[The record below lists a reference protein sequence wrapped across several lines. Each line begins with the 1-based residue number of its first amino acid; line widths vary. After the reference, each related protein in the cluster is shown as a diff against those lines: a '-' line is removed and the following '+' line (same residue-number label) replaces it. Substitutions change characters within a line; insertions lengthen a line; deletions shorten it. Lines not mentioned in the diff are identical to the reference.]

1 MAQDSMHLPVWK
13 QPFPEDSELAAQAEE
28 LRREHLLL
36 DARPPKELADR
47 VLTPMARLGWV
58 FWLVFVVLAGAL
70 LTWLVTWTNQMFQGL
85 GVVGYNRVVMWAPY
99 IINFVYFI
107 GIGHAGTFI
116 SAALRVLRFDWR
128 APISRAAETLTIFAL
143 AAAGSM
149 PLIHLG
155 RAWKAYWLI
164 PYPNERGLW
173 PDLHSPL
180 LWDMI
185 AIFTYLSCSLLF
197 EYLGLL
203 PDLAMAR
210 EYVTGWRK
218 RFYTL
223 LSLGWRG
230 SGKQW
235 KHLDTAQNVFS
246 YAIIPVMFSVH
257 TIVSWDF
264 AMTLQ
269 PEWHSS
275 IFGPYFVVG
284 ALFSGVGAVI
294 IVLAVLRKALHLEYY
309 IRAEHFNGMG
319 KFLLVLSLTWAY
331 FYFNSYIVPW
341 YGQDPASRVIL
352 QNEATG
358 WAAPLWYLMLFSNIV
373 VPWATLW
380 SKKLRT
386 SIPVI
391 VGVSIFVQIGM
402 YIERYL
408 IVAMSLG
415 YNYLP
420 FNWLTYT
427 PQLTEI
433 LITIGAFSL
442 VTLGVVLTSRLV
454 PIIPVWEVK
463 EGQRMQGM
471 RRIGRAMVQTRT
483 EPE

>member
-1 MAQDSMHLPVWK
+1 
-13 QPFPEDSELAAQAEE
+13 
-28 LRREHLLL
+28 
-36 DARPPKELADR
+36 
-47 VLTPMARLGWV
+47 
-58 FWLVFVVLAGAL
+58 
-70 LTWLVTWTNQMFQGL
+70 
-85 GVVGYNRVVMWAPY
+85 
-99 IINFVYFI
+99 
-107 GIGHAGTFI
+107 
-116 SAALRVLRFDWR
+116 
-128 APISRAAETLTIFAL
+128 
-143 AAAGSM
+143 
-149 PLIHLG
+149 
-155 RAWKAYWLI
+155 
-164 PYPNERGLW
+164 
-173 PDLHSPL
+173 
-180 LWDMI
+180 
-185 AIFTYLSCSLLF
+185 
-197 EYLGLL
+197 
-203 PDLAMAR
+203 
-210 EYVTGWRK
+210 
-218 RFYTL
+218 
-223 LSLGWRG
+223 
-230 SGKQW
+230 
-235 KHLDTAQNVFS
+235 
-246 YAIIPVMFSVH
+246 
-257 TIVSWDF
+257 
-264 AMTLQ
+264 
-269 PEWHSS
+269 
-275 IFGPYFVVG
+275 
-284 ALFSGVGAVI
+284 
-294 IVLAVLRKALHLEYY
+294 
-309 IRAEHFNGMG
+309 MG